1 MPAYKYVHEV
11 MLRDCE
17 PSGIVFLPRYFDMMH
32 TVLENWLDE
41 ALDWPISQVQG
52 SDGLALPFVDVRA
65 EFPAPS
71 RLGDRL
77 VWRLA
82 IRDLRR
88 SSMWLEFVGTTGAE
102 TRVSA
107 TGTLVLTEAL
117 ALRTRRWP
125 DTIVER
131 AQDYLIPGNS
141 SAEKVAE

>member
-17 PSGIVFLPRYFDMMH
+17 PSGIVFLPRYFDMIH

-77 VWRLA
+77 TWRLSV
-82 IRDLRR
+82 REVGR
-88 SSMWLEFVGTTGAE
+88 SSMWLELVGTTGAE
-102 TRVSA
+102 TRVNA

-125 DTIVER
+125 EAIAER
-131 AQDYLIPGNS
+131 AKDYLIPGDP
-141 SAEKVAE
+141 AVEKVAE